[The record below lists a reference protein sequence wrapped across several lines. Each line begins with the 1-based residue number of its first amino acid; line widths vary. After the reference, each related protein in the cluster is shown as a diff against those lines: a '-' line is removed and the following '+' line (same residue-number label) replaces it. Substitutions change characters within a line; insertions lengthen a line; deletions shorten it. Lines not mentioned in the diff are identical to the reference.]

1 MNIRKLFQA
10 SAVALLLAPPSAFG
24 QDLFVGIDAA
34 QNGDYETALRELRP
48 LAEQGDAIAQHA
60 LGLMYEAGYG
70 VIKDDF
76 AAAHW
81 ITLSAKQGNAAAQTL
96 LGLMYDM
103 GRGVPKNHATA
114 FRWYMA
120 ASEQGD
126 ASAQYLLGNLYYHG
140 QGVLKNLVTSYMW
153 LSISAVLG
161 NEEARLFRDDV
172 ETKLTPDQFVN
183 AQRRARTCMTSDYQ
197 DCD

>member
-1 MNIRKLFQA
+1 MKKFFQA
-10 SAVALLLAPPSAFG
+10 ALAALMLVPTGALG
-24 QDLFVGIDAA
+24 QDLFVGLGAA

-60 LGLMYEAGYG
+60 LGLMYEAGLG
-70 VIKDDF
+70 VIENDI

-81 ITLSAKQGNAAAQTL
+81 ITLSAKQGNAEAQTA

-103 GRGVPKNHATA
+103 GRGLPKNHATA
-114 FRWYMA
+114 LRWYMA
-120 ASEQGD
+120 ASEQGN

-140 QGVLKNLVTSYMW
+140 QGVLKDLVTSYMW

-161 NEEARLFRDDV
+161 NEDARLFRDGV
-172 ETKLTPDQFVN
+172 ETKLTPEQFVD
-183 AQRRARTCMTSDYQ
+183 AQSRARVCMASDYQ
-197 DCD
+197 NCD